1 MFGFP
6 KKKQECPP
14 PAPGTVRRHYLVY
27 GRVQNVGFRYRAM
40 VAAQGLELTGWVANL
55 EDGSVEM
62 EVQGP
67 PEQIDR
73 LIPAITEDSHICV
86 TDLRC
91 RELPVNPR
99 EKRFAVRN

>member
-40 VAAQGLELTGWVANL
+40 LAAQELELTGWVANL

-67 PEQIDR
+67 PESIDR
-73 LIPAITEDSHICV
+73 LIPAITEGNHIRV

-91 RELPVNPR
+91 REMPVDPR